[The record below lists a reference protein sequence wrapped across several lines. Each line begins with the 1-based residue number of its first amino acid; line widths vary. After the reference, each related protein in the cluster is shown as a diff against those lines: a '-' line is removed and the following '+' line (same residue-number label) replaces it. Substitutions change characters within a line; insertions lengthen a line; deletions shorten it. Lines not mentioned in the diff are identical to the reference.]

1 MGDVTYINVCL
12 CFWIFLQSTL
22 VKIFHEKV
30 PSYRHQK
37 FRYGTVAEKNS
48 LKRKT
53 GCGPIQDEEIVSCK
67 QDLLFLLSFLLPPFS
82 PNRNIASFSPL
93 KLDKIVE
100 TLQTWYFEVQEE
112 TLGVSNYIYDVW
124 LPEVCLSVFL
134 HLSVCSIYLSF
145 VRPSICSFIL
155 LFVFLSVR
163 TMQNTRSNV
172 SSVGPSSEKNV
183 K

>member
-124 LPEVCLSVFL
+124 LPEVCLSF
-134 HLSVCSIYLSF
+134 SIYLS
-145 VRPSICSFIL
+145 VPSICR
-155 LFVFLSVR
+155 LSVR
-163 TMQNTRSNV
+163 L
-172 SSVGPSSEKNV
+172 SVRLFSFLYFCLFERCKIRGLMFQA
-183 K
+183 